1 MQNLNIKLSEE
12 ERGASRNVGLS
23 IRNMRQM
30 RLLSLAPFS
39 PSLRDQLWREK
50 LCQLFFFNSS
60 KKDPAT
66 HSNNVQNGIQ
76 RKWINLLVP
85 SENSKI
91 KGGSSEGEGKGEKN
105 TAMSSWPRYCYH
117 QDSLCA
123 PFPL

>member
-12 ERGASRNVGLS
+12 ERGPSRNVGLS
-23 IRNMRQM
+23 IRNMLQM
-30 RLLSLAPFS
+30 RITFPRSFLSLPQRSALEGKTLSALLLQLIKARSRHSTHPLKNDI
-39 PSLRDQLWREK
+39 SLNW
-50 LCQLFFFNSS
+50 
-60 KKDPAT
+60 
-66 HSNNVQNGIQ
+66 V
-76 RKWINLLVP
+76 NLPVP

-117 QDSLCA
+117 QDSLGA